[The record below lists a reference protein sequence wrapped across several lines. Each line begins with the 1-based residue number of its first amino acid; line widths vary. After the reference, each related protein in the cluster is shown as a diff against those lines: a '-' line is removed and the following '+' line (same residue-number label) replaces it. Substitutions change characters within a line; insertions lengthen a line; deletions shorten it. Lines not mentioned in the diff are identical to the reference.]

1 LDIDGSTATA
11 TMGASEDAGF
21 AARVIALGRRGC
33 SRAEIGPAL
42 GLEMAELAAREA
54 G

>member
-1 LDIDGSTATA
+1 MDIDGLTATA
-11 TMGASEDAGF
+11 NVAASESAEL

-42 GLEMAELAAREA
+42 GLEMAELAVREA